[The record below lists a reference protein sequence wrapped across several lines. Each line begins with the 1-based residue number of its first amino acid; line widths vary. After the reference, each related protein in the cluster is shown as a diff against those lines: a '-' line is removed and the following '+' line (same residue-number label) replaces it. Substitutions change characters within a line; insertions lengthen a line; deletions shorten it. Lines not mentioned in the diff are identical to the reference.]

1 VDRSIRRAHPGPLT
15 DFEIS
20 GPAHAGAV
28 RVRHQVGRFIP
39 SDDVAVHDISRRIPD
54 RWLNA
59 YDTGPAPDDTTPTVA
74 VEAIERLERV
84 TGVVRLQ
91 HIELMPGF
99 REPLA
104 RVIAEAARLFTPQE
118 QVEGISSVMYV
129 GTATSGAAL
138 HVDLHH
144 NLFLHLRGAK
154 QFTLAAYRDTRQQQK
169 ETAGQFAG
177 HHPPPPQSVET
188 VTYDLQPGDGIYVP
202 PYTLHRVESSDATT
216 VSIAC
221 SWATTES
228 QRLRRLQR
236 ANGYL
241 ERVHLR
247 SAPPGRRPTVDRLK
261 VAALPT
267 VDRAA
272 GLAQRIR
279 ASPSHRSA

>member
-1 VDRSIRRAHPGPLT
+1 VDRAGRPARPGPLT

-20 GPAHAGAV
+20 GPAIAGAV
-28 RVRHQVGRFIP
+28 RVRHHAGEFVP
-39 SDDVAVHDISRRIPD
+39 SDDAAIHEISRHIPD

-59 YDTGPAPDDTTPTVA
+59 YDTGPARNDASPTVA

-84 TGVVRLQ
+84 SGVVRLQ
-91 HIELMPGF
+91 HIELIPGL
-99 REPLA
+99 RQPLA
-104 RVIAEAARLFTPQE
+104 RVIADAARRFTPE
-118 QVEGISSVMYV
+118 EDVEGISSVMYV
-129 GTATSGAAL
+129 GTATSSAAL

-144 NLFLHLRGAK
+144 NLFLHLRGTK
-154 QFTLAAYRDTRQQQK
+154 QFTLATYRDTRQQQK
-169 ETAGQFAG
+169 EAAGQFGG
-177 HHPPPPQSVET
+177 HPEISPDAVDT
-188 VTYDLQPGDGIYVP
+188 VTYDLQPGDGLYVP

-221 SWATTES
+221 SWATAGS
-228 QRLRRLQR
+228 QRLRQLQR

-241 ERVHLR
+241 ERLRLR
-247 SAPPGRRPTVDRLK
+247 SSAPGRRPTVDRLK

-279 ASPSHRSA
+279 AS

>member
-1 VDRSIRRAHPGPLT
+1 VDRSTRRARPGPLT

-28 RVRHQVGRFIP
+28 RVRHHAGRFVP
-39 SDDVAVHDISRRIPD
+39 SDDAAIHDISRRIPD

-59 YDTGPAPDDTTPTVA
+59 YDTGPAPDDAAPTVA

-91 HIELMPGF
+91 HIELIPGL
-99 REPLA
+99 RQPLA
-104 RVIAEAARLFTPQE
+104 RVIAEAARLFTPGE
-118 QVEGISSVMYV
+118 HVEGISSVMYV
-129 GTATSGAAL
+129 GTATSGAGL

-144 NLFLHLRGAK
+144 NLFLHLRGTK
-154 QFTLAAYRDTRQQQK
+154 QFTLAAYHDTRQQQK
-169 ETAGQFAG
+169 EAAGQFAG
-177 HHPPPPQSVET
+177 HHPPSAQAVET
-188 VTYDLQPGDGIYVP
+188 VTYDLQPGDGLYVP
-202 PYTLHRVESSDATT
+202 PYTQHRVESSDATT

-228 QRLRRLQR
+228 QRLRQLQR

-261 VAALPT
+261 LAALPT
-267 VDRAA
+267 IDRAA

-279 ASPSHRSA
+279 ASPSHGSA